1 MIDKLF
7 KQLIYFF
14 SGWIKRDSSKWLFA
28 SHNDFGGNARY
39 LFEDQYNPADIR
51 KIWIATNKH
60 EYQLVKDLGYE
71 CYLKGSFKAKF
82 HALTAKKYI
91 YTCYVS
97 DIGYQYSRNTICINL
112 WHGIPLKK
120 IEFDIQKGPLVKK
133 FNGSFISRLKHPE
146 IYRKHDYVLCPSN
159 YVYEYSFAS
168 AFKISEKQILKFA
181 YPRSIF
187 LQNMI
192 KQTKKTNFLYVPT
205 WRDNGRDLLSLDA
218 LDLDLIDQFCRERDC
233 YFNIK
238 FHPNTNIEIDIQNYT
253 NISVV
258 NNKDDPNRC
267 LADADY
273 LITDYSSIFF
283 DYLVFNKPILFYVY
297 DEIEYKS
304 ESREIYANVE
314 NIDCGPKIYSQSELF
329 TAMQELL
336 EGNDEYMSK
345 RANIIKKYSLRSK
358 DINNKKLYD
367 YLYQNV

>member
-7 KQLIYFF
+7 KQLVYFF

-28 SHNDFGGNARY
+28 SHNDFGDNARY
-39 LFEDQYNPADIR
+39 LFEDSYNPAGIR

-60 EYQLVKDLGYE
+60 EYRLVKNLGYE
-71 CYLKGSFKAKF
+71 CYLKGSLKAKF

-97 DIGYQYSRNTICINL
+97 DIGYQYSRNAICINL

-120 IEFDIQKGPLVKK
+120 IEFDIQQGPLVKK
-133 FNGSFISRLKHPE
+133 FNGSWLSRLKHPE

-159 YVYEYSFAS
+159 YIYEYSFAS
-168 AFKISEKQILKFA
+168 AFKISEKQTLKFA

-187 LQNMI
+187 LQNMT
-192 KQTKKTNFLYVPT
+192 KQTKNTNFLYVPT
-205 WRDNGRDLLSLDA
+205 WRDNGRDLLSLDI

-238 FHPNTNIEIDIQNYT
+238 FHPNTNVEIDVNKYT
-253 NISVV
+253 NISVIS
-258 NNKDDPNRC
+258 NKDDPNRC

-304 ESREIYANVE
+304 ESREIYPE
-314 NIDCGPKIYSQSELF
+314 MGDIDCGVKIYTQAQLILTMEKFLTEKDSYTDRRKEV
-329 TAMQELL
+329 
-336 EGNDEYMSK
+336 
-345 RANIIKKYSLRSK
+345 IKKFGLDSNEIDNS
-358 DINNKKLYD
+358 KLYK
-367 YLYQNV
+367 YLSEI